1 VTRLLLATTNTDF
14 EERVRRAFDD
24 RLNGD
29 LRYWRDGMLRG
40 DPARAVRELARGNAD
55 VIALGPGLPADTAL
69 ELARAFDHECPDISV
84 VIVAEPSAPML
95 RAALHAGARDVISP
109 EAPEGELRVAFERIL
124 TAAGRRRSALDVRS
138 EGAAPT
144 SRVITVLCPK
154 GGAGKTT
161 IASNLAVGLAREAP
175 GEVAILD
182 LDLQFGDVASA
193 LRLMPEHT
201 FSDAARSAQ
210 TLDTTALKVFLTH
223 HPKELFALCA
233 PDSPVDVDDITAEH
247 VESVLRLLIE
257 SFRYVIVDTASGLDE
272 AALVALEHS
281 TDLVVL
287 CSTDVPTVRST
298 QKEVQA
304 LRVIGNPT
312 QRWHFVLN
320 RSDARTGL
328 GRGEVETTVGIAVDV
343 AIPESRALPVSL
355 NQGTPIIDFDPRA
368 PAAQALSQLVN
379 RIRSNGDAGAARSQ
393 PEAAAS
399 SGFFR
404 RRAS

>member
-1 VTRLLLATTNTDF
+1 VTRLLLATTNTEF
-14 EERVRRAFDD
+14 EERVRRAFDGQ
-24 RLNGD
+24 LNGD

-40 DPARAVRELARGNAD
+40 DPARAVRELIRGKAD
-55 VIALGPGLPADTAL
+55 VVALGPGLPADTAL
-69 ELARAFDHECPDISV
+69 ELARAFDHEFPDVSV
-84 VIVAEPSAPML
+84 VIVAEPSASML

-109 EAPEGELRVAFERIL
+109 QADEGELRVAFERIL
-124 TAAGRRRSALDVRS
+124 TAAGRRRSALDVRA
-138 EGAAPT
+138 EGVAPT
-144 SRVITVLCPK
+144 TRVVTVLCPK

-161 IASNLAVGLAREAP
+161 VASNLAVGLAREAP
-175 GEVAILD
+175 GQVAILD

-193 LRLMPEHT
+193 LRLTPEHT
-201 FSDAARSAQ
+201 FSDAARSTKA
-210 TLDTTALKVFLTH
+210 LDTTALKVFLTH

-233 PDSPVDVDDITAEH
+233 PDSPVDVDDFTAEH
-247 VESVLRLLIE
+247 VEAVLSLLID
-257 SFRYVIVDTASGLDE
+257 SFRYVVVDTASGLDE

-328 GRGEVETTVGIAVDV
+328 GRGEVETTVGLPVDV

-368 PAAQALSQLVN
+368 PAAQALSQLVD
-379 RIRSNGDAGAARSQ
+379 RVRTNGDPGLARPQ
-393 PEAAAS
+393 PEASS
-399 SGFFR
+399 SGFWR